1 MPGDAIPYFDAAH
14 CTGLS
19 YNERMKYFVPL
30 AALLL
35 AGTAVNAAPMDDDR
49 PVMAPP
55 GEIHEAPQAGEAPP
69 QVEETLNLREELRG
83 PKTGEGVE
91 VRSYKRKDG
100 VTIREYSMKGR
111 VYMVRVDPGGGLPA
125 YYLYDTNGDG
135 VFDRRLPGQYK
146 RISPP
151 MWVIQ
156 RF

>member
-1 MPGDAIPYFDAAH
+1 
-14 CTGLS
+14 
-19 YNERMKYFVPL
+19 MKFFVL
-30 AALLL
+30 FTALLL
-35 AGTAVNAAPMDDDR
+35 FASTPAAAASIDDDR

-55 GEIHEAPQAGEAPP
+55 SEIHEAPQAREAGS
-69 QVEETLNLREELRG
+69 QTEEKLNLHEELRG
-83 PKTGEGVE
+83 PKSGEGVE

-100 VTIREYSMKGR
+100 ITIREYSMKGR

-135 VFDRRLPGQYK
+135 IFDRRLPGRYK